1 MSYHVRRK
9 DLEIT
14 DQTSLKKVM
23 KTAKYVTIA
32 MCKDNQ
38 PYLVSL
44 SQGYDEE
51 HNCVYFHSFPEGK
64 KISYLRSNNT
74 VWGQAVIDNGYVY
87 GQCDH
92 LYASVHF
99 GGKVTLLENLEEKR
113 QAIICMMRHLEK
125 DPEPQ
130 ILRINLEKLEKTIIG
145 RIDIEIMTGV
155 KSKKVI
161 I

>member
-14 DQTSLKKVM
+14 DEPSLKKVM

-51 HNCVYFHSFPEGK
+51 RNCVYFHCFPEGK
-64 KISYLRSNNT
+64 KIDYLKSNNI
-74 VWGQAVIDNGYVY
+74 VWGQAMIDSGYIY
-87 GQCDH
+87 GECDH
-92 LYASVHF
+92 YYASVHF
-99 GGKVTLLENLEEKR
+99 SGKVTFLESLEEKR

-125 DPEPQ
+125 DPEPL
-130 ILRINLEKLEKTIIG
+130 ISRLNLEKLGKTTIG
-145 RIDIEIMTGV
+145 RIDIESMTGV
-155 KSKKVI
+155 KSKRVVI
-161 I
+161 